1 MAAPPPVTKSEQSGH
16 NGYTICLGEWAGTG
30 EFTDAVVVNLSG
42 LTSYTSALKIVK
54 GYIVA
59 SEGISAKLEL
69 EKDNADVPIAM
80 HPLAA
85 TGRIDFDF
93 SDTPGGGVL
102 QALDPDNTDIVADLV
117 LTTLSAASGDTVF
130 IYVEGKA
137 Y

>member
-1 MAAPPPVTKSEQSGH
+1 MAAPTPVTKSEQSGH
-16 NGYTICLGEWAGTG
+16 SGYTIWLGEWGGTG
-30 EFTDAVVVNLSG
+30 EFTDAVVVNLSD

-69 EKDNADVPIAM
+69 ENDDADVPIAM

-85 TGRIDFDF
+85 TGRIDFDYT
-93 SDTPGGGVL
+93 DTPGGG
-102 QALDPDNTDIVADLV
+102 IVQSTGASITADLI
-117 LTTLSAASGDTVF
+117 LTTTSAASGDSIFV
-130 IYVEGKA
+130 YAEWKA

>member
-1 MAAPPPVTKSEQSGH
+1 MAAPTPVTKSEQSGH
-16 NGYTICLGEWAGTG
+16 NGYTIWLGEWGGTG
-30 EFTDAVVVNLSG
+30 EFTDGVVVDLSA
-42 LTSYTSALKIVK
+42 LTTYTSARKIVK

-69 EKDNADVPIAM
+69 ENDSSDVPIAM

-85 TGRIDFDF
+85 TGRIDFYF

-102 QALDPDNTDIVADLV
+102 QATGTSIDADLI
-117 LTTLSAASGDTVF
+117 LTTLSAADGDTVF
-130 IYVEGKA
+130 IYVEWKA

>member
-1 MAAPPPVTKSEQSGH
+1 MAAPTPVTKSEQSGH
-16 NGYTICLGEWAGTG
+16 SGYSIWLGEWAGTG
-30 EFTDAVVVNLSG
+30 DFADGSESSVVDLSA
-42 LTSYTSALKIVK
+42 LTTYTSALKIVK

-69 EKDNADVPIAM
+69 EKDDADVPIAM

-85 TGRIDFDF
+85 TGRIDFDY

-102 QALDPDNTDIVADLV
+102 QATGTDIDADLV
-117 LTTLSAASGDTVF
+117 LTTLSAADADTVF
-130 IYVEGKA
+130 IYVEWKA